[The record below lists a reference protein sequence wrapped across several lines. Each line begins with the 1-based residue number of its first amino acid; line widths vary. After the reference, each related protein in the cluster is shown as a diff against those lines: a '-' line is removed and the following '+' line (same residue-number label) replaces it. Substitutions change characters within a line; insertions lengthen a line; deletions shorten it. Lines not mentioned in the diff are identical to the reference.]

1 MIGAQGLNE
10 WRKSQSQ
17 RVFDCKLPADGRVM
31 IFTQNLE
38 GRYDSLMDS
47 PLPLVINVGDYVSF
61 IGKAGDAFPVKL
73 SGQ

>member
-1 MIGAQGLNE
+1 
-10 WRKSQSQ
+10 
-17 RVFDCKLPADGRVM
+17 M
-31 IFTQNLE
+31 IFTQDLE
-38 GRYDSLMDS
+38 GRYDSLLDS